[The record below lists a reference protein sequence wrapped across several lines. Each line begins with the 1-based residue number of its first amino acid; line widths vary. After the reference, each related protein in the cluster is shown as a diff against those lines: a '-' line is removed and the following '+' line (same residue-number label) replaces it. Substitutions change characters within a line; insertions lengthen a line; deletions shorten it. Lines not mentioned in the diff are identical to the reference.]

1 MQRSINPEDICYSI
15 ESLRIVVEPM
25 PNSCTY
31 YVGSLSTGPVD
42 LIDVIFALECIEEE
56 GASLPFRVVSG
67 EKHFGAEIA
76 ELMFP
81 LVRAL
86 ILAADVN

>member
-42 LIDVIFALECIEEE
+42 LIDVIFALECLEED
-56 GASLPFRVVSG
+56 GAALPFRIVADD
-67 EKHFGAEIA
+67 KHFPSEIA
-76 ELMFP
+76 ELVYP

-86 ILAADVN
+86 ILAADVS